1 MKGGDIVIYKTE
13 DNDIELEVTL
23 KKETIWLDQKAI
35 SKLFGVQRPA
45 ITKHIRNIFS
55 EGELDKNSVCSKME
69 HTAKDKKKYK
79 TIFYNLDMI
88 ISIGYRV
95 NSKQATQFRIWSTNV
110 LKRYI
115 KEGYVVNQ
123 KKLEKDSEK
132 WELLQLQMKNLR
144 GVLDSKQLTNS
155 ESKALIEVVTDYS
168 KALELLDNID
178 SRSIPERENPIN
190 IGVINLKY
198 DDLEKDINKLREQLK
213 EGELFGQ
220 DNNKG
225 LESIF
230 KSINQSFDNKDLYS
244 STEIK
249 AANLL
254 YLIIK
259 NHPFIDGNKRI
270 GSFMFLKYLYLNDI
284 LYKEDGSKK
293 IEQNTLVAIALLLAQ
308 SNSKEKDIMIDL
320 VVYMVDMN

>member
-1 MKGGDIVIYKTE
+1 MKRGDIVIYKTE

-23 KKETIWLDQKAI
+23 KKETVWLDQKAI
-35 SKLFGVQRPA
+35 AKLFGVQRSA
-45 ITKHIRNIFS
+45 ITKHIRNVFS
-55 EGELDKNSVCSKME
+55 EGELDKGSVCSILE
-69 HTAKDKKKYK
+69 HTAKDGKTYK

-88 ISIGYRV
+88 ISVGYRV
-95 NSKQATQFRIWSTNV
+95 NSKLATQFRIWSINV

-115 KEGYVVNQ
+115 KEGYIINQ
-123 KKLEKDSEK
+123 KRLKQDSDK
-132 WELLQLQMKNLR
+132 WKLLQLQMKNLR
-144 GVLDSKQLTNS
+144 YVLDSQQLTNT
-155 ESKALIEVVTDYS
+155 ESKALIRVITDYS
-168 KALELLDNID
+168 KALELLDSIDKRNIPRLQ
-178 SRSIPERENPIN
+178 SSETS
-190 IGVINLKY
+190 NLSPFKY
-198 DDLEKDINKLREQLK
+198 RDLEEDISKLREQLK

-225 LESIF
+225 LESIL

-244 STEIK
+244 SIEIK

-308 SNSKEKDIMIDL
+308 SNSKDKDIMIDL